1 MSATLQTTNSFVG
14 ETSSHRKTLRVLHVT
29 EASCAGVGGHVLD
42 LVEGLPL
49 INCDVHLIYSPGRA
63 DEPFLGR
70 IKKNTNARFQQIE
83 MRRMPGIKDINLAR
97 KIATYERRNGPFD
110 IIHAH
115 STKAGG
121 LTRMP
126 FVRFQGKNVYT
137 PNGIFTMNPTL
148 GVVPRFMAKRIELA
162 LANKSQ
168 AIVAVSPEE
177 KQHML
182 EIGMPETKVKF
193 IANGIVDRSWPD
205 KTITRKAL
213 GLDPGS
219 IIVGFLGRLAN
230 QKNPL
235 LMIEAFAK
243 MDPGPNVRLAMVG
256 TGPLAAKCKQLSKTL
271 GIESRIDWLGFKTAE
286 QAMPAFDMFVMPSQ
300 YEGMPY
306 VMMEA
311 MSIGMPII
319 ATEVG
324 GTSIG
329 IEPGVNGY
337 IVKRGDATGLAY
349 HMQKLAENQ
358 LLRHQFAKAS
368 KCRALQFSVAEMVR
382 QTKSLYD
389 SLVSENAN
397 TENQASVN

>member
-1 MSATLQTTNSFVG
+1 MSATLETINNFVG
-14 ETSSHRKTLRVLHVT
+14 ETSSKTKTLRVLHVT

-63 DEPFLGR
+63 DEPFLER
-70 IKKNTNARFQQIE
+70 IKKNTNAKFQQME
-83 MRRMPGIKDINLAR
+83 MRRMPGIKDLNLAR
-97 KIATYERRNGPFD
+97 NIATYARQNGPFD

-126 FVRFQGKNVYT
+126 FVRFPGKNVYT

-148 GVVPRFMAKRIELA
+148 GLVPRFMARRIELA
-162 LANKSQ
+162 LANRSQ
-168 AIVAVSPEE
+168 AVVAVSPEE

-182 EIGMPETKVKF
+182 EIGMPETKVQF
-193 IANGIVDRSWPD
+193 IANGVADRNWPA
-205 KTITRKAL
+205 KTTTRKAL

-235 LMIEAFAK
+235 LMIDAFAK
-243 MDPGPNVRLAMVG
+243 MNPGSNVRLAMVG
-256 TGPLAAKCKQLSKTL
+256 TGPLAAKCKQLSETL

-311 MSIGMPII
+311 MSIGLPIV

-324 GTSIG
+324 GTSVG

-337 IVKRGDATGLAY
+337 IVKRGDANGLAH

-358 LLRHQFAKAS
+358 QLRHQFANAS
-368 KCRALQFSVAEMVR
+368 KSRALQFNVGEMVR
-382 QTKSLYD
+382 QTKTLYD
-389 SLVSENAN
+389 LLVSEDTN
-397 TENQASVN
+397 TENQTGVN